1 MVVRGSSKEK
11 TWPDV
16 IWEITEDITEDTP
29 ALNNLSAQPQSLRWA
44 FSGTTLNFQQ
54 QGLNILSK
62 ANMNNFNIPL
72 VFHGQEL
79 MDLWKSAMQTVMYS
93 KGRTALILATLVFHP
108 GGFKI
113 TQLQG
118 WNQGLMGVAGE
129 KFSGK
134 TFSGQISNARLLSED
149 CRYGKVCWFK
159 KPYQK

>member
-1 MVVRGSSKEK
+1 MGS
-11 TWPDV
+11 
-16 IWEITEDITEDTP
+16 
-29 ALNNLSAQPQSLRWA
+29 

-79 MDLWKSAMQTVMYS
+79 MDLWKSAVQTVMYS

-108 GGFKI
+108 GGFK
-113 TQLQG
+113 TTHLQG
-118 WNQGLMGVAGE
+118 WNQGLLGAVGE

-134 TFSGQISNARLLSED
+134 TFSGQNSNARLLSED
-149 CRYGKVCWFK
+149 CRYGKVCQFK
-159 KPYQK
+159 KPYKNNFEKLTFQKVTVLFCSSKTWFQHFGLQFLE